1 MAFGAEGLTPKDIE
15 ELSAIP
21 QQKNT
26 GEKPRFFV
34 TEKQEITEKVLI
46 EMINAKLESLL
57 DSAGNV
63 SGNILTTNE
72 KNIFWKQEAPTPTE
86 VINYIKTKKAQTGE
100 EDFYSFADPK
110 VIENIIIEIAKEK
123 RIKREQEK
131 KEEIKSYEEIQK
143 MIFEPKNN
151 TVQPEELDKNPAP
164 PILKTPEIDL
174 VAEAFEREGAQKSIY
189 PTKTNEKI
197 SWFKKIFGKQE
208 VSDTTPTIIKPEKI
222 KSIESDQKQ
231 LSKLLQSLKDIYK
244 IKMDENGKI
253 GFWSQKEYNRLHLS
267 GDQMFSELMDKIIA
281 LQTSLTLAH
290 SPEKSIEAPLD
301 RYRQDTNKNIANT
314 GKGVMR

>member
-1 MAFGAEGLTPKDIE
+1 MAFGAEGLSPKDIE

-21 QQKNT
+21 QPKNT
-26 GEKPRFFV
+26 GEKPHFSV
-34 TEKQEITEKVLI
+34 PEKQQITEEVLT
-46 EMINAKLESLL
+46 EMINAKLGSLL
-57 DSAGNV
+57 ASTGNV
-63 SGNILTTNE
+63 SGNILTASE

-110 VIENIIIEIAKEK
+110 IIEDIIIEIAKEK

-131 KEEIKSYEEIQK
+131 KEGIKSYEEIQK
-143 MIFEPKNN
+143 MISEQKNN
-151 TVQPEELDKNPAP
+151 AVQPEELDKNPAP
-164 PILKTPEIDL
+164 PILKTPKIDL
-174 VAEAFEREGAQKSIY
+174 VAEAFKTEGVKKSIY
-189 PTKTNEKI
+189 PNETNEKI
-197 SWFKKIFGKQE
+197 GWFKKIFGKQE
-208 VSDTTPTIIKPEKI
+208 VNNTAPIIVKSEKI

-231 LSKLLQSLKDIYK
+231 LSKLLQSLKDIYN

-267 GDQMFSELMDKIIA
+267 GDQMFSELMNKIIA
-281 LQTSLTLAH
+281 LQTSLALAN
-290 SPEKSIEAPLD
+290 SSEKSITAPMD
-301 RYRQDTNKNIANT
+301 RYRQDTNKDIANT